1 MSSSLSDPTLAELSI
16 LRADELNRIHREL
29 IVIIR
34 DAGPGSHVA
43 ALAGVVSDLA
53 SLVAAATASAAAS
66 ASRSRALTNA
76 PIAHGRRPTTAA
88 LAD

>member
-1 MSSSLSDPTLAELSI
+1 MSSILPNPTQADLSV

-53 SLVAAATASAAAS
+53 SVIAAVTEPLAAA
-66 ASRSRALTNA
+66 
-76 PIAHGRRPTTAA
+76 G
-88 LAD
+88 

>member
-1 MSSSLSDPTLAELSI
+1 MSSRLPDPTQADLSI

-53 SLVAAATASAAAS
+53 SLVAAVTAPPAAS
-66 ASRSRALTNA
+66 A
-76 PIAHGRRPTTAA
+76 
-88 LAD
+88 

>member
-1 MSSSLSDPTLAELSI
+1 MAGSTRDPTRADLII

-34 DAGPGSHVA
+34 EAGPGSQVA

-53 SLVAAATASAAAS
+53 SVLAELTAPPAAA
-66 ASRSRALTNA
+66 L
-76 PIAHGRRPTTAA
+76 
-88 LAD
+88 

>member
-1 MSSSLSDPTLAELSI
+1 MAASTRDPTRADLII

-34 DAGPGSHVA
+34 EAGPGSQVA

-53 SLVAAATASAAAS
+53 SVLAELTAPPAAA
-66 ASRSRALTNA
+66 L
-76 PIAHGRRPTTAA
+76 
-88 LAD
+88 

>member
-1 MSSSLSDPTLAELSI
+1 MARSLPEPTQAQLSI
-16 LRADELNRIHREL
+16 LHADELNRIHREL

-53 SLVAAATASAAAS
+53 SIVAAVTAPPAA
-66 ASRSRALTNA
+66 
-76 PIAHGRRPTTAA
+76 
-88 LAD
+88 

>member
-1 MSSSLSDPTLAELSI
+1 MAGSTPDPTRADLII

-34 DAGPGSHVA
+34 EAGPGSQVA

-53 SLVAAATASAAAS
+53 SVLAEVTAPRAAA
-66 ASRSRALTNA
+66 L
-76 PIAHGRRPTTAA
+76 
-88 LAD
+88 

>member
-1 MSSSLSDPTLAELSI
+1 MAGSSDPTQADLI
-16 LRADELNRIHREL
+16 VLRADELNRIHREL

-53 SLVAAATASAAAS
+53 SVLAELTAPAAA
-66 ASRSRALTNA
+66 L
-76 PIAHGRRPTTAA
+76 
-88 LAD
+88 